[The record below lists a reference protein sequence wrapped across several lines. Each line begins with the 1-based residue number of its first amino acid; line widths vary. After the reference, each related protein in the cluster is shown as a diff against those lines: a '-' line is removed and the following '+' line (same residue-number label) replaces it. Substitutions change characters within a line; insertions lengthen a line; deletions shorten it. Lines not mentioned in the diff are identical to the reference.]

1 MDFNE
6 FLFEEIL
13 NKVSPELSSPTNT
26 PYKQDPRYSSF
37 AERGHDQRIIRLAEH
52 LLKTG
57 QCDIAFPFL
66 TYKKNEIDGEIDLLT
81 ESEETETWF
90 EIKYNFTRSNFEK
103 AAKQFRK
110 YIQAFPEFNGR
121 AYYISCD
128 GVIIELSKK
137 TIEDIL
143 KQ

>member
-13 NKVSPELSSPTNT
+13 NKVSPELSSPINT
-26 PYKQDPRYSSF
+26 PYKQDPKYSSF
-37 AERGHDQRIIRLAEH
+37 AERGHNQRVMRLAEH
-52 LLKTG
+52 LIRTG

-66 TYKKNEIDGEIDLLT
+66 TYKVNGVDGEIDLLT

-110 YIQAFPEFNGR
+110 YTLAFPDFDGR
-121 AYYISCD
+121 AFYVSCD
-128 GVIIELSKK
+128 GVVIELSKK
-137 TIEDIL
+137 TLEEIID
-143 KQ
+143 Q